1 MPMPDWLREA
11 RAKIVCPHGR
21 PAADRDF
28 FCPDCVGDPEW
39 DRKAH
44 IIEAQ
49 KVREFNERLDRA
61 RRERR
66 SSDPELAALLAS
78 EAARDNGTAN
88 MGEYRPWER
97 VRDAGHG
104 SCWDEE

>member
-1 MPMPDWLREA
+1 MTHMDWHKAL

-21 PAADRDF
+21 NMAGREA

-49 KVREFNERLDRA
+49 KVREFNERLDMA

-66 SSDPELAALLAS
+66 SSDPELAALLAAD
-78 EAARDNGTAN
+78 AARDDGTAN
-88 MGEYRPWER
+88 MGEYRRWER
-97 VRDAGHG
+97 VSNAGHG
-104 SCWDEE
+104 SCWDEW